1 MRKWHP
7 HFTRA
12 PLAPITALAQV
23 KCREHARPCQTRAI
37 SRSEKKSRRSVG
49 NIARDCRFKDVRIA
63 ACATRKWHSHFTRA
77 PLAPITALAQVKC
90 REHARPCQTRVIS
103 RSEKKSRRSV
113 GNIREIVPL
122 QRRENAACASGIHT
136 LHAPPRSNYS
146 PGAGKVQ
153 GACAAMPKSHHQ
165 SL

>member
-7 HFTRA
+7 
-12 PLAPITALAQV
+12 
-23 KCREHARPCQTRAI
+23 
-37 SRSEKKSRRSVG
+37 
-49 NIARDCRFKDVRIA
+49 
-63 ACATRKWHSHFTRA
+63 HFTRA

-113 GNIREIVPL
+113 GNIREIVQL
-122 QRRENAACASGIHT
+122 QRCDDAACASGIST
-136 LHAPPRSNYS
+136 LYTRPPCSNYS

-153 GACAAMPKSHHQ
+153 RACAAMRQTRVVLLYCVLYNLALGAIQDNSRAQRKAQHYRSCIIGVKSGCVTQTRAALSPETHLI
-165 SL
+165 S